1 MRKILVLMII
11 AVIAVFSLAVPVSTA
26 QAEGVEPIK
35 AKSACLI
42 DKRTGELLYG
52 QRENERHPIASM
64 VKIMT
69 ALLTFESIDRGE
81 LSLDEMICISEN
93 ASGMGGS
100 QMFLDQGLDYPVTD
114 LLKGVI
120 VVSANDA
127 CVALAERV
135 SGSEEAF
142 VAKMNARAAE
152 LGMINTNFVNATGL
166 PKAGGYSSAQDVAI
180 MLQELTRHEKYYDY
194 SKIWLE
200 EYTHPDGRKT
210 IFTNTNKFVRFYEEC
225 DGGKTGFT
233 SEAKFCLAACATRA
247 DTKLISVVIGAD
259 DSKTRFSE
267 SKRLLGY
274 GFANYKTEVILIKG
288 DHAFDA
294 PVRKGVLSSVPCG
307 VKEDLTILNKI
318 GTEESSPDYE
328 MEYYDVSAPIMRGD
342 VVGKCTLIIDG
353 KRYER
358 DLIALEDVRKA
369 SLSDF
374 YEKILGHWASK

>member
-1 MRKILVLMII
+1 MKKLVLIAII
-11 AVIAVFSLAVPVSTA
+11 TVFAALLLSAPILETR
-26 QAEGVEPIK
+26 AETISPIK
-35 AKSACLI
+35 AKSAYLM
-42 DKRTGELLYG
+42 DKRTGEMLYG
-52 QRENERHPIASM
+52 QREDVELPIASM

-69 ALLTFESIDRGE
+69 ALLTFETIEKGDLTLEETVR
-81 LSLDEMICISEN
+81 ISED
-93 ASGMGGS
+93 AAGMGGS
-100 QMFLDQGLDYPVTD
+100 QMFLDRGLEYPVSD

-127 CVALAERV
+127 CVAIAERIC
-135 SGSEEAF
+135 GSEEAF

-152 LGMINTNFVNATGL
+152 LGMTHTHFVNATGL
-166 PKAGGYSSAQDVAI
+166 PKEGGHSSAHDVAL
-180 MLQELTRHEKYYDY
+180 MLRQLTSHEKYFDY

-233 SEAKFCLAACATRA
+233 SEAKFCLAASATRG

-267 SKRLLGY
+267 SKRLLSF
-274 GFANYKTEVILIKG
+274 GFANYKTQVIVKA
-288 DHAFDA
+288 DAHAFDA
-294 PVRKGVLSSVPCG
+294 PVRKGVVSSVPCG
-307 VKEDLTILNKI
+307 VSEDLTILNRI
-318 GTEESSPDYE
+318 GREDTAPDYE
-328 MEYYDVSAPIMRGD
+328 MEYYDVSAPISRGD
-342 VVGKCTLIIDG
+342 VVGKCTLIVDG

-358 DLIALEDVRKA
+358 DLIALEDVKKA

-374 YEKILGHWASK
+374 YEKILDRWAS